1 MKHTRRFRMVRKP
14 TVHGNFYPGS
24 KNILTE
30 ELGKYVPS
38 VETRK
43 KVIGLISPH
52 AGYIFSA
59 GCAGKAF
66 GAVEVPGVVI
76 ILGVNHY
83 GFGHPFALDGHD
95 SWKTPLGE
103 AEVHKELREK
113 LVKDS
118 KIFEIDSNASIKEHS
133 LEVQVPFIQY
143 RNPEAK
149 ILPITIAGGDV
160 QRLITAGKEIAALV
174 KENSGDVLIVA
185 STDMSHYISVERARE
200 KDKKA
205 IDKIVQ
211 LDPEGLYNTVL
222 MERISMCGAAPT
234 SIMLSA
240 ALELGAK
247 KAEIIDYTNSG
258 TVMGDYN
265 RVVAYLSMI
274 VY

>member
-1 MKHTRRFRMVRKP
+1 MVRKP
-14 TVHGNFYPGS
+14 VASGNFYPGTKS
-24 KNILTE
+24 ILTE

-38 VETRK
+38 IKTKK

-52 AGYIFSA
+52 AGYIFSG
-59 GCAGKAF
+59 GCAGKGFA
-66 GAVEVPGVVI
+66 AVEVPDVVI

-83 GFGHPFALDGHD
+83 GFGHPFAVDGHD

-118 KIFEIDSNASIKEHS
+118 KIFGIDSNASIKEHS
-133 LEVQVPFIQY
+133 LEVQIPFVQY
-143 RNPEAK
+143 LNPGAK
-149 ILPITIAGGDV
+149 ILPITVAGGDV
-160 QRLITAGKEIAALV
+160 QRLQTAGKEIAALV
-174 KENSGDVLIVA
+174 KENNGDILIVA
-185 STDMSHYISVERARE
+185 STDMSHYISADRARE

-205 IDKIVQ
+205 IDKILD

-222 MERISMCGAAPT
+222 MERISMCGSAST
-234 SIMLSA
+234 TIMLSA
-240 ALELGAK
+240 ALELGAEK
-247 KAEIIDYTNSG
+247 GEVIDYTNSG
-258 TVMGDYN
+258 IVLGDYN

>member
-1 MKHTRRFRMVRKP
+1 MVRKP
-14 TVHGNFYPGS
+14 VASGNFYPGT
-24 KNILTE
+24 KTILTE

-38 VETRK
+38 NKTKK

-59 GCAGKAF
+59 GCAGKGYA
-66 GAVEVPGVVI
+66 GVEVPGIVI

-103 AEVHKELREK
+103 AEIHKELREK

-118 KIFEIDSNASIKEHS
+118 KIFGIDSNASIKEHS

-143 RNPEAK
+143 LNPEAK
-149 ILPITIAGGDV
+149 ILPITVAGGDV
-160 QRLITAGKEIAALV
+160 QRLQAAGQEIAALI
-174 KENSGDVLIVA
+174 KENNGDILMVA
-185 STDMSHYISVERARE
+185 STDMSHYLSVDRARE

-205 IDKIVQ
+205 IDKILQ

-222 MERISMCGAAPT
+222 MERISMCGVAST
-234 SIMLSA
+234 TIMLSA

-258 TVMGDYN
+258 TVLGDYS

>member
-1 MKHTRRFRMVRKP
+1 MVRKS
-14 TVHGNFYPGS
+14 TVNANFYRGT
-24 KNILTE
+24 KAILTE

-38 VETRK
+38 VETKK

-52 AGYIFSA
+52 AGYIFSG
-59 GCAGKAF
+59 GCAGKGFA
-66 GAVEVPGVVI
+66 AVEVPGVVI

-83 GFGHPFALDGHD
+83 GFGHPFAVDGHD

-118 KIFEIDSNASIKEHS
+118 EIFGVDSNASIKEHS

-143 RNPEAK
+143 INPEAK
-149 ILPITIAGGDV
+149 ILPITVAAGDV
-160 QRLITAGKEIAALV
+160 QRLMTAGKEIAALI
-174 KENSGDVLIVA
+174 KDNPGDILIVA
-185 STDMSHYISVERARE
+185 STDMSHYISADRARE

-205 IDKIVQ
+205 IDKILE

-234 SIMLSA
+234 TIMLSA
-240 ALELGAK
+240 ALDLGAK
-247 KAEIIDYTNSG
+247 KAEVIDYTNSG
-258 TVMGDYN
+258 KVMGDYN

>member
-1 MKHTRRFRMVRKP
+1 MVRKP
-14 TVHGNFYPGS
+14 VASGNFYPGTKS
-24 KNILTE
+24 ILTE

-38 VETRK
+38 IKTKK

-52 AGYIFSA
+52 AGYIFSG
-59 GCAGKAF
+59 GCAGKGFA
-66 GAVEVPGVVI
+66 AVEVPDVVI

-83 GFGHPFALDGHD
+83 GFGHPFAVDGHD

-118 KIFEIDSNASIKEHS
+118 KIFGIDSNASIKEHS
-133 LEVQVPFIQY
+133 LEVQIPFVQY
-143 RNPEAK
+143 LNPGAK
-149 ILPITIAGGDV
+149 ILPITVAGGDV
-160 QRLITAGKEIAALV
+160 QRLQTAGKEIAALV
-174 KENSGDVLIVA
+174 KENNGDILIVA
-185 STDMSHYISVERARE
+185 STDMSHYVSVDRARE

-205 IDKIVQ
+205 IDKILQ
-211 LDPEGLYNTVL
+211 LDSEGLYNTVL

-234 SIMLSA
+234 TIMLSA

-258 TVMGDYN
+258 TVMGDYS

>member
-1 MKHTRRFRMVRKP
+1 MVRKP
-14 TVHGNFYPGS
+14 TVHGNFYPGTKS
-24 KNILTE
+24 ILTE

-38 VETRK
+38 VKTKK

-52 AGYIFSA
+52 AGYIFSG
-59 GCAGKAF
+59 GCAGKGFA
-66 GAVEVPGVVI
+66 AVEVPDVVI
-76 ILGVNHY
+76 ILGVNHH
-83 GFGHPFALDGHD
+83 GIGHPFAVDGHD

-103 AEVHKELREK
+103 TEVHKELREQ
-113 LVKDS
+113 LAKDS
-118 KIFEIDSNASIKEHS
+118 KIFGIDSNASIQEHS

-143 RNPEAK
+143 LNPEAK
-149 ILPITIAGGDV
+149 ILPITVAGGDA
-160 QRLITAGKEIAALV
+160 QRLLAAGKEIAALV
-174 KENSGDVLIVA
+174 KENKDDILMVA
-185 STDMSHYISVERARE
+185 STDMSHYVSVERARE

-205 IDKIVQ
+205 IDKILQ

-222 MERISMCGAAPT
+222 MERISMCGAAST
-234 SIMLSA
+234 TIMLSA

-258 TVMGDYN
+258 TVMGDYS

>member
-1 MKHTRRFRMVRKP
+1 MVRKP
-14 TVHGNFYPGS
+14 VASGNFYPGT
-24 KNILTE
+24 KTILTE

-38 VETRK
+38 VKSKK

-52 AGYIFSA
+52 AGYIFSG
-59 GCAGKAF
+59 GCAGKGFA
-66 GAVEVPGVVI
+66 AVEVPDVVI

-83 GFGHPFALDGHD
+83 GIGHPFAVDGHD

-118 KIFEIDSNASIKEHS
+118 KIFGIDSNASSKEHS
-133 LEVQVPFIQY
+133 LEVQVPFVQY

-149 ILPITIAGGDV
+149 ILPITVAGGDV
-160 QRLITAGKEIAALV
+160 QRLMAAGKEIAALI
-174 KENSGDVLIVA
+174 KENDGDILIVA
-185 STDMSHYISVERARE
+185 STDMSHYVSVDRARE

-205 IDKIVQ
+205 IDKILD

-222 MERISMCGAAPT
+222 MERISMCGSAST
-234 SIMLSA
+234 TIMLSA
-240 ALELGAK
+240 ALELGAE
-247 KAEIIDYTNSG
+247 KAEVIDYTNSG
-258 TVMGDYN
+258 TVLGDYN

>member
-1 MKHTRRFRMVRKP
+1 MVRKP
-14 TVHGNFYPGS
+14 TVHGSFYPGT
-24 KNILTE
+24 KNILAE
-30 ELGKYVPS
+30 ELGKYVPP
-38 VETRK
+38 VKTKK

-52 AGYIFSA
+52 AGYIFSG
-59 GCAGKAF
+59 GCAGKGFA
-66 GAVEVPGVVI
+66 AVEVPDVVI
-76 ILGVNHY
+76 ILGVNHH
-83 GFGHPFALDGHD
+83 GIGHPFAVDGHD
-95 SWKTPLGE
+95 SWKTPLGD

-118 KIFEIDSNASIKEHS
+118 KIFGIDSNASIKEHS

-143 RNPEAK
+143 VNPGAK
-149 ILPITIAGGDV
+149 ILPITVAGGDV
-160 QRLITAGKEIAALV
+160 QRLLTAGKEIAALV
-174 KENSGDVLIVA
+174 KENNGDILIVA

-205 IDKIVQ
+205 IDKILQ

-222 MERISMCGAAPT
+222 MERISMCGVASAA
-234 SIMLSA
+234 IMLSA

-258 TVMGDYN
+258 TVMGDYD

>member
-1 MKHTRRFRMVRKP
+1 MVRNP

-30 ELGKYVPS
+30 ELGKYIPV
-38 VETRK
+38 VENKK
-43 KVIGLISPH
+43 KVIGLVSPH
-52 AGYIFSA
+52 AGYIFSG
-59 GCAGKAF
+59 GCAGKGFA
-66 GAVEVPGVVI
+66 AVEVPDIVI

-83 GFGHPFALDGHD
+83 GYGHPFAVDGHD

-118 KIFEIDSNASIKEHS
+118 EIFGIDSNASIKEHS

-149 ILPITIAGGDV
+149 ILPITVAGGDV
-160 QRLITAGKEIAALV
+160 QRLMTAGKEIAALI
-174 KENSGDVLIVA
+174 KENKDDVLMVA
-185 STDMSHYISVERARE
+185 STDMSHYISVDRARE

-205 IDKIVQ
+205 IDKILQ

-222 MERISMCGAAPT
+222 MERISMCGAAST
-234 SIMLSA
+234 TIMLSA
-240 ALELGAK
+240 ALELGAQ
-247 KAEIIDYTNSG
+247 KAEVIDYTNSG
-258 TVMGDYN
+258 TVMGDYS